1 MALQKLHLLFILLLV
16 AFICMS
22 CASNTIK
29 PNDYTKESKRI
40 PPSFGDKP
48 TVLVFLVESNLD
60 KIEWKAKVTK
70 DNKRHINS
78 IVPLYYKGKYEIIE
92 SRNEFY
98 KYEDRSLY
106 RYVLHFK
113 TFFPSKNGSSLG
125 QYSPNYGDDTYQIF
139 IEDMSAGLH
148 YESSVQTSDYEG
160 LLKVYAEYLEKERDK
175 SE

>member
-1 MALQKLHLLFILLLV
+1 MTLKKLHLLFILLLV
-16 AFICMS
+16 PFICVC
-22 CASNTIK
+22 CASSSTIK
-29 PNDYTKESKRI
+29 PSDYTKESKRI

-48 TVLVFLVESNLD
+48 TVLVFLLESNLD
-60 KIEWKAKVTK
+60 KVEWKAKVAK
-70 DNKRHINS
+70 DNKRHING

-98 KYEDRSLY
+98 KYEDRFLY
-106 RYVLHFK
+106 RYLVHFK
-113 TFFPSKNGSSLG
+113 TFFPSKNGNSG

-139 IEDMSAGLH
+139 IEDMSTALH
-148 YESSVQTSDYEG
+148 YEPSVKTSDYEG